1 VREGDRVVVV
11 RHGETQWSATRRH
24 TGRTDIA
31 LTEAGRAAADL
42 VRAELAGFTFQLVLA
57 SPLGRALETARR
69 AGLDPVVDADL
80 VEWDYGEYEGR
91 TTEEI
96 RREIAGWSVWSHAV
110 TGGETV
116 DDVGH
121 RADRIIERV
130 LPVEG
135 DVCIVAHAH
144 LLRILAARWLEL
156 PPGAGQRF
164 TLDTATVSELGFERE
179 ARVILRWNE
188 RCGSTAAC

>member
-24 TGRTDIA
+24 TGRTDIE

-91 TTEEI
+91 TTPD
-96 RREIAGWSVWSHAV
+96 G
-110 TGGETV
+110 
-116 DDVGH
+116 
-121 RADRIIERV
+121 
-130 LPVEG
+130 
-135 DVCIVAHAH
+135 
-144 LLRILAARWLEL
+144 
-156 PPGAGQRF
+156 
-164 TLDTATVSELGFERE
+164 
-179 ARVILRWNE
+179 
-188 RCGSTAAC
+188 RCGRTP

>member
-11 RHGETQWSATRRH
+11 RHGETQWSAARRH
-24 TGRTDIA
+24 TGRTDID
-31 LTEAGRAAADL
+31 LTEAGRAAASL
-42 VRAELAGFTFQLVLA
+42 VRAELAGFTFALVLA
-57 SPLGRALETARR
+57 SPLARALETARR
-69 AGLDPVVDADL
+69 AGLDPIVDADL

-96 RREIAGWSVWSHAV
+96 RRDIAGWSVWSHAI

-116 DDVGH
+116 DDVGR
-121 RADRIIERV
+121 RADRAIGRA
-130 LPVEG
+130 LAADG

-156 PPGAGQRF
+156 PASAGQRF

-179 ARVILRWNE
+179 ARVILRWNQ
-188 RCGSTAAC
+188 RCGSGAAC